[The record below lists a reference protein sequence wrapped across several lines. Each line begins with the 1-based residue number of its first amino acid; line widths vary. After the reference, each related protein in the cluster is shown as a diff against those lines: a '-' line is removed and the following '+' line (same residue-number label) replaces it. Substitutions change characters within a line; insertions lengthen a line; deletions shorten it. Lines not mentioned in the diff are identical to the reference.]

1 MRNTGTL
8 SCLLLC
14 FLILPRTSAQ
24 KSTQFALIDSLMSD
38 YHSRGQFN
46 GNILVAV
53 RGDIIYHQSWGYA
66 DLDHHTSLDTSRI
79 FCLAS
84 ISKVYT
90 ATALMCLEEEGKVSL
105 KDKVIQ
111 YLPELP
117 EDPYGQ
123 ITVRQLLSHTSGL
136 PEQPGGWQAR
146 IDQENRDILEFLKKQ
161 ERLDF
166 EPGTRYAYS
175 NNGFIL
181 LAEMV
186 ERLSGMSFA
195 AFLKQR
201 LFDRAGMKDSYV
213 RYKNIQAPPELVK
226 SYVNGQQ
233 ADWPLHTY
241 GPGGVYSTTGDL
253 WRWDQAF
260 FQGKIVKPAT
270 LDKMLRAISVEGKEK
285 NYGLG
290 WGILKRDGEISVGH
304 TGGMF
309 GFRTLYEHQLHSGK
323 VIILL
328 ANMGDPS
335 ALMQIRNS
343 VDALLNKKACPN
355 ERASQRI
362 EGPAKI

>member
-66 DLDHHTSLDTSRI
+66 DLDHHTPLDTSRI

-84 ISKVYT
+84 ISKVFT

-117 EDPYGQ
+117 EDPYGP
-123 ITVRQLLSHTSGL
+123 VSVGQLLSHTSGL

-146 IDQENRDILEFLKKQ
+146 IDQENGDVLEFLKKQ
-161 ERLDF
+161 ETLDF

-186 ERLSGMSFA
+186 ERLSGKSFGE
-195 AFLKQR
+195 FLEER
-201 LFDRAGMKDSYV
+201 LFKRAGMRDSYV
-213 RYKNIQAPPELVK
+213 RDKHIQAPAGLVK
-226 SYVNGQQ
+226 SYVRDQQ
-233 ADWPLHTY
+233 ADWPLHTC
-241 GPGGVYSTTGDL
+241 GPGGVYSTAGDL
-253 WRWDQAF
+253 WRWDRAF
-260 FQGKIVKPAT
+260 FQGEIVKPAT
-270 LDKMLRAISVEGKEK
+270 RDKMLRAIRVAGKEK
-285 NYGLG
+285 N
-290 WGILKRDGEISVGH
+290 
-304 TGGMF
+304 
-309 GFRTLYEHQLHSGK
+309 
-323 VIILL
+323 
-328 ANMGDPS
+328 
-335 ALMQIRNS
+335 
-343 VDALLNKKACPN
+343 
-355 ERASQRI
+355 
-362 EGPAKI
+362 

>member
-1 MRNTGTL
+1 M
-8 SCLLLC
+8 
-14 FLILPRTSAQ
+14 
-24 KSTQFALIDSLMSD
+24 
-38 YHSRGQFN
+38 
-46 GNILVAV
+46 
-53 RGDIIYHQSWGYA
+53 
-66 DLDHHTSLDTSRI
+66 
-79 FCLAS
+79 
-84 ISKVYT
+84 
-90 ATALMCLEEEGKVSL
+90 
-105 KDKVIQ
+105 
-111 YLPELP
+111 
-117 EDPYGQ
+117 
-123 ITVRQLLSHTSGL
+123 SHTSGI

-146 IDQENRDILEFLKKQ
+146 IDQENSDVLEFLKKQ
-161 ERLDF
+161 KKLDF

-186 ERLSGMSFA
+186 DRLSGKNFGE
-195 AFLKQR
+195 FLKEK
-201 LFDRAGMKDSYV
+201 LFDKAGMEDSYV
-213 RYKNIQAPPELVK
+213 RYRNMQAPVELVK
-226 SYVNGQQ
+226 SYVRGQQ

-270 LDKMLRAISVEGKEK
+270 MDKMLRAIRVEDKEK

-309 GFRTLYEHQLHSGK
+309 GFRTLYEHQLQSK
-323 VIILL
+323 VVIIIL

-343 VDALLNKKACPN
+343 VDNLLKKSLP
-355 ERASQRI
+355 E
-362 EGPAKI
+362 